1 MILIALD
8 VVLLLGL
15 QRGECIDF
23 IAESGAQSTCTTGP
37 APETWFL
44 VAVSLLPIFYSV
56 RRLLRSG
63 RP

>member
-37 APETWFL
+37 EPEAWFL
-44 VAVSLLPIFYSV
+44 VALSMLPIFYCV